1 MGSASLPLGLLAVGA
16 GLSFSAA
23 MEARRDMVASSFFKL
38 LLLPFL
44 TWAIG
49 SALGLSGV
57 SMGVSLVFAAAPV
70 SVSSYILARVLGGDH
85 DRMAA
90 IITVQTLA
98 ALVTLPL
105 MLGLLL

>member
-1 MGSASLPLGLLAVGA
+1 
-16 GLSFSAA
+16 
-23 MEARRDMVASSFFKL
+23 MEARKDMLSSSAFKL
-38 LLLPFL
+38 LLLPVL

-49 SALGLSGV
+49 SGFGLSGV
-57 SMGVSLVFAAAPV
+57 SMGVCLVFAAAPV

-90 IITVQTLA
+90 IITAQTLA

-105 MLGLLL
+105 VLGLLL